1 VVILIEELAIFAVK
15 IGLLAEIFVE
25 ASTKNVSISTK
36 MLFAE
41 VRAGILGHFSESFW
55 L

>member
-1 VVILIEELAIFAVK
+1 VVILFEESALFAVK

-25 ASTKNVSISTK
+25 MSTENVTISTK
-36 MLFAE
+36 MLLAE
-41 VRAGILGHFSESFW
+41 VWAGILGHFSESFW

>member
-1 VVILIEELAIFAVK
+1 MVILIEESALFAVK

-25 ASTKNVSISTK
+25 ASTENVAISTK

-41 VRAGILGHFSESFW
+41 VGAGILGHFSESFW